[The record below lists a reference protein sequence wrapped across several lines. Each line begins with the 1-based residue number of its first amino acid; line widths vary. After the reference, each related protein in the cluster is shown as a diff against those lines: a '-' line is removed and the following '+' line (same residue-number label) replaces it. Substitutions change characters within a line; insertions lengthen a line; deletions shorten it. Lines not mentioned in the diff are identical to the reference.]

1 MSEIIAIVS
10 DPYGTSNEGGVSVT
24 AASTSI
30 APNSIENMLDVDLQQ
45 LSNGA
50 VLVYKTTTNKWTA
63 STTLDAQNMEA
74 GEY

>member
-10 DPYGTSNEGGVSVT
+10 DPYGTSNEVGALASPTSV
-24 AASTSI
+24 

-45 LSNGA
+45 LTNGA
-50 VLVYKTTTNKWTA
+50 VLVYRTTTNKWTA

>member
-1 MSEIIAIVS
+1 MSDIIAIVS
-10 DPYGTSNEGGVSVT
+10 DPYGTSNEGVAVT
-24 AASTSI
+24 AATTSI

-45 LSNGA
+45 LTNGA